1 MHRAWPALLVLA
13 ALLAGCAGGDEEQLP
28 TGSPTIASFDRFPA
42 GALPRSFSILEGDWT
57 LTNDTAAPSP
67 PRVLQATGNGTALVL
82 LGAGS
87 FAGMNTTLRLNV
99 SAPHAAGFVL
109 RYRSPSE
116 YDVVVLDLAARE
128 LQLLHRDAAGLRVA
142 ARAPTQAQ
150 DGWHALSVQV
160 VQGNLDVLLDGH
172 DNLVVPAGS
181 RQPGFV
187 GAWARGGAAFDEIH
201 VLPL

>member
-99 SAPHAAGFVL
+99 SAPH
-109 RYRSPSE
+109 
-116 YDVVVLDLAARE
+116 VVVLDLAARE